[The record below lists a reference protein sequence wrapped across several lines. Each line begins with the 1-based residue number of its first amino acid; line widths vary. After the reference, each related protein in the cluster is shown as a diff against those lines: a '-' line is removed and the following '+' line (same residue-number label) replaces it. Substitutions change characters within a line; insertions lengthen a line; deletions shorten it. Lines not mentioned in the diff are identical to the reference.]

1 MKHLVRVFLF
11 NIFALWLTSQILPTV
26 LIPGAWQ
33 IMIFAG
39 FILSILMLIV
49 VPILK
54 ILFIPINILT
64 FGLLSWSINVIV
76 MYLLTIFV
84 PEIQIRAW
92 TFPGV
97 TWMGFVVPS
106 VHLSYFFA
114 LIITALLLT
123 GITDILHSVSEE

>member
-26 LIPGAWQ
+26 LIPGTWQ
-33 IMIFAG
+33 LMMFSG
-39 FILSILMLIV
+39 LILSILMLIV

-64 FGLLSWSINVIV
+64 FGVLSWSINVIV

-97 TWMGFVVPS
+97 TWMGFVIPS

-114 LIITALLLT
+114 LIVTALLLT